1 MGKMFNPPHPGG
13 LIRESMESLGLSARQ
28 LASALHVAPS
38 TVQRLIV
45 SKSDISPEMA
55 LRLAAVLGGSADVW
69 LAMQRDHDL
78 WRARQRI
85 DLSVLHRLQPA

>member
-1 MGKMFNPPHPGG
+1 MGRMFNPPHPGG

-85 DLSVLHRLQPA
+85 DLSVLHRL

>member
-1 MGKMFNPPHPGG
+1 MGRMFNPPHPGG

>member
-1 MGKMFNPPHPGG
+1 
-13 LIRESMESLGLSARQ
+13 MESLGLSARQ

>member
-1 MGKMFNPPHPGG
+1 MGRMFNPPHPGG

-28 LASALHVAPS
+28 LASALHVSPS

>member
-1 MGKMFNPPHPGG
+1 MGRMFNPPHPGG
-13 LIRESMESLGLSARQ
+13 LIRESIESLGLSARQ